1 MADEEMEALE
11 GLDDFGDDFGDQLD
25 SFMEGEGDESDSEL
39 DSFFEDLSTIDD
51 LEVQEA
57 EPVADD
63 DLDEAPAPEAHD
75 DLDDED
81 DEGDSDMGGAATA
94 AAPVAAAAAA
104 AAAAADVDEK
114 PAKEKKKKQK
124 GKKQA
129 GDGEKRLK
137 PLLIPALISAVVGMV
152 LGAITVVLLMLLNAP
167 DEPPI
172 PEQVVLE
179 APMPEPIILATP
191 LAEPEFE
198 PEPVFEPEPAQPK
211 PKSKPKP
218 KIRYY
223 VQVANCIH
231 KECVEDYQFLL
242 KRFGYASKVEPATEN
257 APMTEITTAN
267 TLREEDAAQLVEHI
281 NKKSR
286 LVGVAYRKATKRGY
300 VVSLGLYPDLD
311 KANRV
316 KTYLNQAYGSN
327 IVFEAQRADQ
337 KIRYKKIRAGGFASK
352 KEAEA
357 LKRLLIQKD
366 KRFEGTFVVAMKR

>member
-1 MADEEMEALE
+1 MADEEMEGLE

-94 AAPVAAAAAA
+94 AAPVAAAAVAA
-104 AAAAADVDEK
+104 AAVDEDEK

-124 GKKQA
+124 EKKQA

-211 PKSKPKP
+211 PKSKPK
-218 KIRYY
+218 IRYY

-242 KRFGYASKVEPATEN
+242 KRFGYASKVEPAMEN

>member
-1 MADEEMEALE
+1 MADEEMEGLE

-104 AAAAADVDEK
+104 AADVDVDEK

-211 PKSKPKP
+211 PKSKPK
-218 KIRYY
+218 IRYY

-242 KRFGYASKVEPATEN
+242 KRFGYASKVEPAMEN

-337 KIRYKKIRAGGFASK
+337 KLRYKKIRAGGFASK

>member
-57 EPVADD
+57 EPAAGDDLDEAPDAPAPPADD
-63 DLDEAPAPEAHD
+63 DLDEMD
-75 DLDDED
+75 DAEP
-81 DEGDSDMGGAATA
+81 DMGDAVAAAALAA
-94 AAPVAAAAAA
+94 AAPAAAAAA
-104 AAAAADVDEK
+104 DEK
-114 PAKEKKKKQK
+114 PAKEKKKKKEQK
-124 GKKQA
+124 KA

-137 PLLIPALISAVVGMV
+137 PLLIPALISAVAGMV
-152 LGAITVVLLMLLNAP
+152 LGAITVVLLMLLYAP

-179 APMPEPIILATP
+179 APMPEPVISAAP
-191 LAEPEFE
+191 LAEPEFK

-211 PKSKPKP
+211 PQPKP
-218 KIRYY
+218 KSKTRYC

-257 APMTEITTAN
+257 APMTEIATAN

-286 LVGVAYRKATKRGY
+286 LVGVAYRKATKQGY

-337 KIRYKKIRAGGFASK
+337 KIRYKKIRAGGFTSK

-357 LKRLLIQKD
+357 LRRLLIQKD

>member
-1 MADEEMEALE
+1 MADEEMEGLE

-81 DEGDSDMGGAATA
+81 DEDDSDMGGVATA

-104 AAAAADVDEK
+104 TDADVDVDEK

-124 GKKQA
+124 EKKQA

-191 LAEPEFE
+191 FAEPEFE
-198 PEPVFEPEPAQPK
+198 SEPVFEPEPAQPK

-242 KRFGYASKVEPATEN
+242 KRFGYASKVEPAMEN